1 MTMTTHR
8 LGVRHDVMPSA
19 PGDLHDLLETWA
31 TAGLID
37 RAELT
42 RIVEFEA
49 HRPAAP
55 TRHPGPR
62 RGTVVVE
69 AMAYLGGA
77 LALAS
82 AALLVEL
89 VWTNLS
95 TAQRLAVP
103 AGATVAMLLAG
114 QLLPGTVALRRLR
127 SASWLVASG
136 TWAVTLAVLGD
147 QVWDLKG
154 LDTFLLV
161 GSGSTLFT
169 LVLYLRGREALQNLA
184 LLASLATTG
193 SALGARAEWDEP
205 TLVGLGIWSVAA
217 CWAVAGELGALT
229 PRPAARFGSAV
240 TLVAGALA
248 MGGSLGG
255 QFVAAATLAWLFAVG
270 IRAGSVAMLGVA
282 AVGTL
287 QLVPRSVT
295 YFFPDDTR
303 VAIPVILL
311 TVGAVLVAAAVTVS
325 RRRRLPP
332 AGAPDQGRQ
341 PAEPAERASR
351 DTT

>member
-1 MTMTTHR
+1 MTTTKHR
-8 LGVRHDVMPSA
+8 LGVRHDVTGSI
-19 PGDLHDLLETWA
+19 PGGLHELLETWA
-31 TAGLID
+31 SAGLID
-37 RAELT
+37 HSELT
-42 RIVEFEA
+42 RIEQFET
-49 HRPAAP
+49 HRAAAP
-55 TRHPGPR
+55 SAPTGPR
-62 RGTVVVE
+62 HGPIVVE

-77 LALAS
+77 LALAA

-89 VWTNLS
+89 VWTDLS

-114 QLLPGTVALRRLR
+114 KLLPGTVTLRRLR
-127 SASWLVASG
+127 SAIWLVASG

-147 QVWDLKG
+147 QVWDLAG

-161 GSGSTLFT
+161 GVGSALFT
-169 LVLYLRGREALQNLA
+169 LALYLCGREVLQNLA
-184 LLASLATTG
+184 LLASLAMTG

-217 CWAVAGELGALT
+217 CWAVAGELGALA

-255 QFVAAATLAWLFAVG
+255 QFAAAATLAWLFTVG

-282 AVGTL
+282 AIGTL

-311 TVGAVLVAAAVTVS
+311 TVGAVLVGTAVTVS
-325 RRRRLPP
+325 RRRR
-332 AGAPDQGRQ
+332 
-341 PAEPAERASR
+341 
-351 DTT
+351 